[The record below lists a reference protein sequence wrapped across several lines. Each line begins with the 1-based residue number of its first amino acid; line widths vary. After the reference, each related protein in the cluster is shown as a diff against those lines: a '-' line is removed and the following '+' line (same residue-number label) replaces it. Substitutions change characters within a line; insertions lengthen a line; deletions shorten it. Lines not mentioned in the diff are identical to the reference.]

1 MKKDLREILK
11 DKIIHINEMI
21 EMSNRYNIG
30 IGIQLTKIN
39 RHVYA
44 SEIIDL
50 QDQFRSF
57 DYISS
62 FQINSDTYIFSSYFT
77 KEIGIN
83 KVSTKLFNLCQK
95 LFKNEKIVS
104 SYNFYHKQDH
114 QFLVDLI
121 EGIFLADKSESSY
134 IINFEHEQDHII
146 L

>member
-1 MKKDLREILK
+1 MRRNLSEILK

-30 IGIQLTKIN
+30 IGIQLTKIKKTV
-39 RHVYA
+39 HA
-44 SEIIDL
+44 AEILNI
-50 QDQFRSF
+50 QDKFRSF

-62 FQINSDTYIFSSYFT
+62 FNIHSDTYIFSAYFT
-77 KEIGIN
+77 KEIGIT
-83 KVSTKLFNLCQK
+83 KVATKLFHICQTIYPE
-95 LFKNEKIVS
+95 EKIVS

-134 IINFEHEQDHII
+134 LINFEHEQDHII